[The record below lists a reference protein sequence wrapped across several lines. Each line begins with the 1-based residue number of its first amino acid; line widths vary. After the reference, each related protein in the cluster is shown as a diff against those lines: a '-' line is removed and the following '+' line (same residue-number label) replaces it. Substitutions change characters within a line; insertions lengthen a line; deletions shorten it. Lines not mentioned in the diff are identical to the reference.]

1 MTALDKLIIQ
11 HGIKL
16 HTDAK
21 LPKGVLYV
29 ISEDIILLRKSMN
42 KTAKGYWTQKAVDR
56 IIADRQ

>member
-1 MTALDKLIIQ
+1 
-11 HGIKL
+11 L